1 METYSQAS
9 QDLFVQYA
17 TNSKKNGYFLEIGS
31 SNPILYSNTYLL
43 EKNHNWE
50 GIMIEY
56 DPVYESMYIEKK
68 RKSKYIIQDA
78 RTIDYMNI
86 LSTYPK
92 NMDYLQI
99 DLDVDNKSTLEVL
112 NILNDTIFD
121 TYKFATIT
129 FEHDIYR
136 GNYFDTQDISRSILT
151 TRGYVLVFKNVAWCD
166 KTTPFEDW
174 YVHPDLVDMERIN
187 KIKTEEL
194 LTYVE
199 VRELLKVQ

>member
-9 QDLFVQYA
+9 QDLFVRYA
-17 TNSKKNGYFLEIGS
+17 TNNKKNGYFLEIGA

-43 EKNHNWE
+43 EKNNDWQ

-56 DPVYESMYIEKK
+56 DSVYEQMYIEK

-78 RTIDYMNI
+78 RTVNYVDI
-86 LSTYPK
+86 LSSYPK

-112 NILNDTIFD
+112 NILNNTIFD

-136 GNYFDTQDISRSILT
+136 GNYFDTREISRQIFAE
-151 TRGYVLVFKNVAWCD
+151 RGYVAVFKDIAWCD

-174 YVHPDLVDMERIN
+174 YVNPDLVNMEKIN
-187 KIKTEEL
+187 CIKTDEL

-199 VRELLKVQ
+199 VKKFLEI

>member
-17 TNSKKNGYFLEIGS
+17 TNSKKNGYFLEIGAS
-31 SNPILYSNTYLL
+31 DPILYSNTYLL
-43 EKNHNWE
+43 EKHHDWK

-56 DPVYESMYIEKK
+56 DPVYKPMYIEN
-68 RKSKYIIQDA
+68 RKSRYIIQDA
-78 RTIDYMNI
+78 RTIDYFNI
-86 LSTYPK
+86 LLPYPK

-99 DLDVDNKSTLEVL
+99 DLDVDNKSTLDVL

-136 GNYFDTQDISRSILT
+136 GDFFNTRETSRSILMN
-151 TRGYVLVFKNVAWCD
+151 RGYVIIFKDIAWCD

-187 KIKTEEL
+187 KIKTDES
-194 LTYVE
+194 LTYLE
-199 VRELLKVQ
+199 VRELLKK